1 MKKEHWKTAK
11 TAASCLMLLLLFGC
25 AYQSKSSGELVTIP
39 GETEE
44 VEASTE
50 PVMEEEKDSVTVF
63 ICGAVNS
70 PGVYDLPAGS
80 RLYELIARAK
90 GLRKDAALTAL
101 NQAMVL
107 EDAQMIVVPT
117 EEEMTE
123 QAMTEASDGLININT
138 AGLEE
143 LMTLPGIGKAKAQ
156 SIIDYRTD
164 HGAFSKIEDLK
175 KIEGI
180 KDGVFTKLEDLIKVN

>member
-1 MKKEHWKTAK
+1 MKKEHWKTAR

-25 AYQSKSSGELVTIP
+25 AHQSESPGEFITISEKTEAP
-39 GETEE
+39 ETVEDSVDEETEE
-44 VEASTE
+44 L
-50 PVMEEEKDSVTVF
+50 VTVF

-70 PGVYDLPAGS
+70 PGVYELSAGS
-80 RLYELIARAK
+80 RLYELIDCAE
-90 GLRKDAALTAL
+90 GLREDAALTAL
-101 NQAMVL
+101 NQAMLL

-117 EEEMTE
+117 EEEMT
-123 QAMTEASDGLININT
+123 QNAIAEASDGLVNINT

-156 SIIDYRTD
+156 SIIDYRTE

-180 KDGVFTKLEDLIKVN
+180 KDGVFSKLEDLIKVN